1 MHVVGSKD
9 FLSGIAFGV
18 ELCRDGG
25 RCHKSG
31 NEWSGAFPNVSG
43 CLIYAVRSQTS
54 LRLRCIGAR
63 VGGGRER
70 STGLDMSL
78 RVRMALSSSLMLFCE
93 RRGLT
98 VGVSRKSTR
107 DFSSFI
113 LYW

>member
-9 FLSGIAFGV
+9 FLPGIAFGV
-18 ELCRDGG
+18 ELCRSDGG

-31 NEWSGAFPNVSG
+31 NERSGAFPNVSG

-78 RVRMALSSSLMLFCE
+78 GEHGFVILLLFCSAKG
-93 RRGLT
+93 GL
-98 VGVSRKSTR
+98 
-107 DFSSFI
+107 
-113 LYW
+113 